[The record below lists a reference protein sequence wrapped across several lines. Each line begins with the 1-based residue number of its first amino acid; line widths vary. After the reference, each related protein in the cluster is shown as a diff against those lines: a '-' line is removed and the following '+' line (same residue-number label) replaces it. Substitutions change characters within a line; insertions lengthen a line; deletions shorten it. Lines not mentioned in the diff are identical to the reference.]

1 MLEGPLL
8 PSIISYTIPII
19 LTSVLQ
25 LLFNAADLVIVG
37 RFCGSVSVAAV
48 GATGAITNLIINLF
62 LGLSVGAGV
71 TVAHAIGAKEDTAVH
86 RAVHT
91 LMPTALVSGVVLT
104 LVGVTFSADFLE
116 MMGTDPDVLPL
127 STVYMR
133 IYFGGM
139 TFNMVYN
146 FCASAL
152 RAAGD
157 TKSPLIFLSIAGVA
171 NVVLNVIFVTV
182 FHMNVAGVALAT
194 TISQGISAVLV
205 VIALMRRK
213 DSCHLDLR
221 KMRFYKPQLLKMV
234 RIGLPAGIQGSL
246 FSISNVIIQSS
257 INSFGKLAMSGNAA
271 AGNIDG
277 FIYVGMNA
285 FQQTAVNFVG
295 QNIGAHQYKR
305 VKQTLSLSLICTL
318 VVGVGISFVA
328 YQFADALLG
337 VYITDSMEAIQYGLL
352 RMSIMTTTYFLCGL
366 METVTGALR
375 GMGASTVPMVV
386 SILGVCGFRLGWV
399 FTIFRIP
406 EYHTLEWLY
415 LSYPISWIATG
426 LVQLISFIVIYR
438 RRVRWDQQYVLKG
451 LNAQGTSQN
460 YKGE

>member
-1 MLEGPLL
+1 
-8 PSIISYTIPII
+8 
-19 LTSVLQ
+19 
-25 LLFNAADLVIVG
+25 
-37 RFCGSVSVAAV
+37 
-48 GATGAITNLIINLF
+48 
-62 LGLSVGAGV
+62 
-71 TVAHAIGAKEDTAVH
+71 
-86 RAVHT
+86 
-91 LMPTALVSGVVLT
+91 
-104 LVGVTFSADFLE
+104 
-116 MMGTDPDVLPL
+116 
-127 STVYMR
+127 
-133 IYFGGM
+133 
-139 TFNMVYN
+139 
-146 FCASAL
+146 
-152 RAAGD
+152 
-157 TKSPLIFLSIAGVA
+157 
-171 NVVLNVIFVTV
+171 
-182 FHMNVAGVALAT
+182 
-194 TISQGISAVLV
+194 VLV

-213 DSCHLDLR
+213 DNCHLDLR

-305 VKQTLSLSLICTL
+305 VKQTLSLSLICTF

-328 YQFADALLG
+328 YQFAETLLG
-337 VYITDSMEAIQYGLL
+337 VYITDSVEAIQYGLL